1 MRLYGIQKKIF
12 KFMVW
17 WKLSWLKTVSIF
29 ICFRSK
35 KKQPEVFYK
44 KGVLKNFSKFSGK
57 HLYLPM
63 NFAKFLRTPFLQKTS
78 GRLLM
83 SKTGSAIF

>member
-29 ICFRSK
+29 TYFRNK

-44 KGVLKNFSKFSGK
+44 KVVLKNFSKFSGK
-57 HLYLPM
+57 HLL
-63 NFAKFLRTPFLQKTS
+63 LQNTS

-83 SKTGSAIF
+83 SKTGLAIF

>member
-29 ICFRSK
+29 TYFRSK

-44 KGVLKNFSKFSGK
+44 KVVLKNFSKFSGK
-57 HLYLPM
+57 HL
-63 NFAKFLRTPFLQKTS
+63 FLQNTS

-83 SKTGSAIF
+83 SKTGLAIF

>member
-29 ICFRSK
+29 IYFRSK

-57 HLYLPM
+57 HLYS
-63 NFAKFLRTPFLQKTS
+63 PFLQNTS

-83 SKTGSAIF
+83 SKTGLAIF